1 MPDCGGDFRLVRHST
16 SRRRRR
22 RASKINSGGS
32 GGGFASRGHQPTVR
46 PTARPTDSHRLITTV
61 LSGYVVR
68 CRARLLCARHAQV
81 AGKACRRAVFLQQR
95 FTRPS

>member
-32 GGGFASRGHQPTVR
+32 GGGFASRGHQPTDR
-46 PTARPTDSHRLITTV
+46 PTARPTDSHRLITTKWV
-61 LSGYVVR
+61 CRSLPRPPAMRSPRSSRRQSVPGRFSTTTIYSSVVT
-68 CRARLLCARHAQV
+68 V
-81 AGKACRRAVFLQQR
+81 
-95 FTRPS
+95 